1 MTEYLQPT
9 RLESMMQDYPKLMR
23 VYRES
28 LKITNSHLII
38 TYPREIAW
46 SPVKNSLSRGR
57 ELEKKTGHAES
68 AASGEHDLLNTYR
81 LLLMSVNECP
91 VCNPSHVP
99 RVTVEEGAYVVFG
112 PEAGCTTEEI
122 HSHLGSDILLKK

>member
-68 AASGEHDLLNTYR
+68 AARGEHDLLNT
-81 LLLMSVNECP
+81 
-91 VCNPSHVP
+91 
-99 RVTVEEGAYVVFG
+99 
-112 PEAGCTTEEI
+112 
-122 HSHLGSDILLKK
+122 